1 MWELSTAD
9 TWDFH
14 FDKVGRYW
22 GAKAGEI
29 DIVAIDTI
37 GGNLVLGEC
46 KYTTAPKGLSVLHA
60 LQEKADAMLKL
71 TQTKNVQYILF
82 STAGFTQ
89 GLTDEAKKNA
99 NVRLAERF

>member
-1 MWELSTAD
+1 MWELSAAG

-22 GAKAGEI
+22 GSKTGEI
-29 DIVAIDTI
+29 DIVAIDTL

-46 KYTTAPKGLSVLHA
+46 KYTTTPKGLSVLHA
-60 LQEKADAMLKL
+60 LQEKAAAMLKL
-71 TQTKNVQYILF
+71 TQAKNVQYILF

-89 GLTDEAKKNA
+89 GLADEANKNTKIKL
-99 NVRLAERF
+99 VEKL

>member
-1 MWELSTAD
+1 MWELSAANF
-9 TWDFH
+9 WDFH

-29 DIVAIDTI
+29 DIVALDST
-37 GGNLVLGEC
+37 GEDLVLGEC
-46 KYTTAPKGLSVLHA
+46 KYTSSPKGLSVLHA
-60 LQEKADAMLKL
+60 LQGKAEAMLKL

-89 GLTDEAKKNA
+89 GLTEKAQEG
-99 NVRLAERF
+99 NVRLIEKL